1 MHWFWRMLSWFWPF
15 GRPAELRRKRQATEK
30 AVNSAFSSKLQETLV
45 LGSALQEAVL
55 DMKQSREARQRAT
68 R

>member
-15 GRPAELRRKRQATEK
+15 GRAAKVRRERVAQEA
-30 AVNSAFSSKLQETLV
+30 AVDSAFSSKLQETLV
-45 LGSALQEAVL
+45 LGRDLQKAVTR
-55 DMKQSREARQRAT
+55 MRESREARQRAT